1 MLFCRMK
8 MSLSQHPS
16 LSNHCAP
23 LKEKVAGE
31 EENEKK
37 KKKPSMQIFYKHFNK
52 REFNLLL
59 AFRIQRT
66 NLYRN
71 VPSLG
76 KSITLRAGWFGNL
89 LSNLGCFGGEPRGLS
104 LGVRLKL
111 AGAEN
116 LKRKIYNLI
125 GPSHKPKNLLL
136 VQTYVPD

>member
-1 MLFCRMK
+1 MLFCQMK
-8 MSLSQHPS
+8 VSLSQHRP
-16 LSNHCAP
+16 LSNHCVS

-31 EENEKK
+31 EENGKK
-37 KKKPSMQIFYKHFNK
+37 NPPMQIFYKHFNK

-89 LSNLGCFGGEPRGLS
+89 LSNLGCFGGGPCGLS